1 MPKLARNMRVLLKL
15 KYGKCSKTSTETNAQ
30 NGIRSTV
37 ILLQKK
43 KQITET
49 NAQIGLKYVNAVE
62 IDKW

>member
-1 MPKLARNMRVLLKL
+1 MVSVQNQ
-15 KYGKCSKTSTETNAQ
+15 STETNAQ

-43 KQITET
+43 QITQT
-49 NAQIGLKYVNAVE
+49 NAQIGLKYVNAIE